1 MVSVQSLFVAPCFIK
16 YCLQLV
22 PERSYV
28 TPTLGKYEK
37 QFYKTILYQDYL
49 LHTTSECF

>member
-22 PERSYV
+22 PERS
-28 TPTLGKYEK
+28 PTLGKYAK